1 MAVQNLGSMFSKWIA
16 GGMKSFGMTFGSQLA
31 KGDGKGFVNPVT
43 KPGVPGL
50 AQAFLA
56 TGDKEG
62 KASIYHDRLMRLQQS
77 ISNPTAAS
85 VMGGKTTPSIQVA
98 NVSPVGVNNPSIARA
113 MRETAQRNVQI
124 DPHFDR
130 ILRELY
136 KEGSTQVSPN
146 LQQGQ
151 LTQKA

>member
-1 MAVQNLGSMFSKWIA
+1 MSLGAMFSKWIS
-16 GGMKSFGMTFGSQLA
+16 GGVKSFGMTFGSQLA
-31 KGDGKGFVNPVT
+31 TGGGKGFVDPVT
-43 KPGVPGL
+43 KPGIQGL

-77 ISNPTAAS
+77 ISNPSATS
-85 VMGGKTTPSIQVA
+85 VMGNKTTPSTQVA
-98 NVSPVGVNNPSIARA
+98 NVSPVGVNNPSMARA

-136 KEGSTQVSPN
+136 KEGNTQVAAN
-146 LQQGQ
+146 LQQGK